1 MTHIVGGL
9 RFAHMHYDQAT
20 TTTRETTP
28 EGMLRASAIVTRAG
42 LFPYDA
48 GQLGVGSDGTTIMV
62 ERPVESLKDPKTL
75 DSIRGAPVTLGH
87 PPEDIGPGNWDRFV
101 VGNVVGEPRVDRTGN
116 VIADILIGRQDAV
129 KMVDLGMAELSIG
142 YNFNHAPAPED
153 SAATLLTKGPMHINH
168 VAIVPN
174 GRAGPGV
181 RIMDQKDSETMNDTD
196 LAKITAAVK
205 DGLTSAKVQD
215 ASLDTAALANAI
227 TASLKPTLD
236 SIDAMKKKM
245 MENEDEEKKKKMMM
259 EQKDKADKLI
269 AAAMAD
275 GYRKA
280 DLIGKATA
288 AGKMTADEA
297 ATFRDKS
304 YKEIAVHVLKDSHPH
319 AANMDE
325 NYLQGLIDATFA
337 HNAFASRPTIG
348 KAADQMSVPGASGAT
363 SKAYDDFVKSFEW
376 KPDAE
381 GDRAA

>member
-9 RFAHMHYDQAT
+9 TFAHMFYGDAT

-87 PPEDIGPGNWDRFV
+87 PPEDIGPGNWDKFV

-142 YNFNHAPAPED
+142 YNFNHTPAPES

-181 RIMDQKDSETMNDTD
+181 RIMDQKDRPMNDSD
-196 LAKITAAVK
+196 MEKIAAAIK
-205 DGLTSAKVQD
+205 DGLASATAQD
-215 ASLDTAALANAI
+215 AAPKLDTNAVASVVTAA
-227 TASLKPTLD
+227 LKPTLD

-259 EQKDKADKLI
+259 EQKDKADKLV
-269 AAAMAD
+269 AEAMAD
-275 GYRKA
+275 GYAKA
-280 DLIGKATA
+280 DLINKATA

-297 ATFRDKS
+297 VAFREKP
-304 YKEIAVHVLKDSHPH
+304 YKEIAAHVLKDSHPN
-319 AANMDE
+319 AAQLDE
-325 NYLQGLIDATFA
+325 NYLRGLVDATFT
-337 HNAFASRPTIG
+337 HNPGLLPPGVG
-348 KAADQMSVPGASGAT
+348 KAADAKSIPGASAGT
-363 SKAYDDFVKSFEW
+363 SKAYDDFVKSFAW
-376 KPDAE
+376 NPDE
-381 GDRAA
+381 DKAA